1 MEGRWNQDLSIG
13 IELLDSQHKEL
24 FQHISALRAS
34 LRAGTSRDAL
44 FKTLRFLEEYVVVHF
59 DAEAHYMRRFDYP
72 GIIEHEAEHEKF
84 VKALADFKKEL
95 QALES
100 RGEITSFLGIE
111 IERKLSGWLADH
123 IGNIDR
129 KMGAF
134 LAERL

>member
-1 MEGRWNQDLSIG
+1 MEGRWSQDLSIG

-24 FQHISALRAS
+24 FQHISTLRAA
-34 LRAGTSRDAL
+34 LRAGTSRDTL
-44 FKTLRFLEEYVVVHF
+44 FKTLSFLEEYVVVHF
-59 DAEAHYMRRFDYP
+59 DAEVQYMRRFDYP
-72 GIIEHEAEHEKF
+72 GINEHETEHQKF
-84 VKALADFKKEL
+84 IKALADFKKEL
-95 QALES
+95 QTLES

-123 IGNIDR
+123 IGNIDK